1 MDIASLI
8 KRRPVSDIIACDQ
21 MDKVHSV
28 VSRLADKR
36 IGAMPVLNE
45 GAVVGIFSERDVI
58 YRLANEGD
66 ACLMRPVGEVMTTPA
81 ITVSKQTSVDEA
93 LSMMTRRRIRH
104 LPVLDGD
111 ELIGFVSIGDLVKTR
126 FEEVKHE
133 ASALR
138 QYITTG

>member
-1 MDIASLI
+1 MEIASLI

-21 MDKVHSV
+21 SDTVHSV
-28 VSRLADKR
+28 VARLADKR
-36 IGAMPVLNE
+36 IGAMPVMND
-45 GAVVGIFSERDVI
+45 GAVVGILSERDVI
-58 YRLANEGD
+58 YRLAGEGD
-66 ACLMRPVGEVMTTPA
+66 GCLMRTVGEVMTAPP
-81 ITVSKQTSVDEA
+81 ITVSKQTSVDDA

-104 LPVLDGD
+104 LPVLDGE

-126 FEEVKHE
+126 FDEVEYE